1 MKSSLVD
8 IDAVLVHQT
17 EKAYFVHTENKNG
30 VWLPKSMCE
39 YNADD
44 KTVTMEESFAIEKE
58 LI

>member
-8 IDAVLVHQT
+8 IDVILVHQT
-17 EKAYFVHTENKNG
+17 EKAYFFHVGDKS

-44 KTVTMEESFAIEKE
+44 KTVTMEESFAMEKE